1 MNAAAGEIRIGAE
14 LVSAPYILDA
24 DAAKAYHDGI
34 EQPPRRRPPRGIHD
48 DKDAARKAGFVAPIA
63 GGEQTIA
70 IIAQFLADNFRLRF
84 VRGGRIEVSLTRPV
98 LFGDTLTSHAKIV
111 SINPN
116 ANRAELQIHVAN
128 QRGEQVLIGTAAV
141 RMSDA

>member
-1 MNAAAGEIRIGAE
+1 MSASPGEIRIGAE
-14 LVSAPYILDA
+14 LVSAPYLLDEA
-24 DAAKAYHDGI
+24 AAKAYHEGI
-34 EQPPRRRPPRGIHD
+34 ERPPRRRPRGNIHD
-48 DKDAARKAGFVAPIA
+48 DRDAARKAGFAAPIA

-70 IIAQFLADNFRLRF
+70 IIAQFLADNFGLRL